1 MSRRPA
7 ARRVLRFLSGCTLSV
22 GCPVEVSGRYSGE
35 GSRPLSDFYQTGL
48 VTTLHRLKP
57 NSLERLEGDLER
69 FSRTRPVGLVL
80 PALYSEFETPALQ
93 RIVAELRQ
101 VRYLQRIVVTLGRA
115 TREQFDRARLFFADF
130 YTPVSFIWVDS
141 ERIQGLLGM
150 LEEKALSPGSDGKGR
165 SCWLAYGCI
174 LALRDC
180 DVIALHDCDIVNFD
194 RQLLARLCYPVAHPI
209 LGFEFCKGYYARVT
223 DRMHGRVT
231 RLFMTPLV
239 RALQGMRPGAPF
251 LDFLDSFRYPLAGE
265 FCMDVN
271 LARVN
276 RIPGDWGL
284 EVGVLAE
291 VFRNCATSRICQ
303 VDLTDTYDHKHQSL
317 SEEDSSKGLRRMAAD
332 IAKSLFRTMASEG
345 LAFTA
350 DHFRSLEVR
359 YVRIAQDTIA
369 RYYAD
374 AMLNGLK
381 FDRHSEEFAVATF
394 ARSLRQAAAEFIED
408 PLGLPLIPNWNR
420 VLAAIPEFFEL
431 LQDAVDKDARQPAG
445 KGA

>member
-1 MSRRPA
+1 
-7 ARRVLRFLSGCTLSV
+7 V
-22 GCPVEVSGRYSGE
+22 
-35 GSRPLSDFYQTGL
+35 SDFYQTGM

-69 FSRTRPVGLVL
+69 FSRNRPIGLVL
-80 PALYSEFETPALQ
+80 PALYSEFETPTMQ
-93 RIVAELRQ
+93 RIVSELRQ
-101 VRYLQRIVVTLGRA
+101 VRYLQRIVVALGRA
-115 TREQFDRARLFFADF
+115 SREQFDRARSFFTDF
-130 YTPVSFIWVDS
+130 YTPVTFIWVDG
-141 ERIQGLLGM
+141 ERIQNLIRM
-150 LEEKALSPGSDGKGR
+150 LEEKALSPGADGKGR
-165 SCWLAYGCI
+165 SCWLAYGVI
-174 LALRDC
+174 LAMRDC
-180 DVIALHDCDIVNFD
+180 DVIALHDCDIVNYD
-194 RQLLARLCYPVAHPI
+194 RQLLARLCYPVAHPN

-231 RLFMTPLV
+231 RLFLTPLV
-239 RALQGMRPGAPF
+239 RALQSMAPQTPF
-251 LDFLDSFRYPLAGE
+251 LSFLDSFRYALAGE
-265 FCMDVN
+265 FCMDSN

-291 VFRNCATSRICQ
+291 VFRNCAVGRVCQ
-303 VDLTDTYDHKHQSL
+303 VDLTDNYEHKHQTL
-317 SEEDSSKGLRRMAAD
+317 SEDDSSKGLRRMAAD
-332 IAKSLFRTMASEG
+332 IAKSLFRTMAAEG
-345 LAFTA
+345 TVFTA

-381 FDRHSEEFAVATF
+381 FDRHAEEFAVAAF
-394 ARSLRQAAAEFIED
+394 ARSLRQAATDFIED

-420 VLAAIPEFFEL
+420 VLSAIPEFFEL
-431 LQDAVDKDARQPAG
+431 LQDAVEKDAKLPLA